1 MKAICFYFQIHQPF
15 RLKRY
20 RFFDIGN
27 DHYYFDDFANDDII
41 TRIAQ
46 HSYIPAAESLLRMI
60 EQSDGKFK
68 CAISITGTALE
79 QCEMYVP
86 ELIDLLK
93 KLAATG
99 RVEFLAETY
108 AHSLASLIDPEEFAK
123 QVEVHSRKIE
133 ELFGQKPKVF
143 RNTELIYSDDIAP
156 QIYAMGFKGVIT
168 EGAKHIL
175 GWKSPNYVYAAAT
188 QPKLK
193 MLLKNSKLSDDIAF
207 RFSNPEWDAY
217 PLTADKYIDWIAQTP
232 SDEQIV
238 NLFMNLETFGEL
250 QARESGIFQFLEAL
264 PRFAAERGIEF
275 WTPSDTIKK
284 LKPVGELSVMHPIS
298 WADEA
303 RDTSAWLGNALQNE
317 AFNKLYSV
325 AERVRLCD
333 DRRIKQDY
341 WYLQASDHLFYMST
355 KHKGDGEV
363 HSHFSPYATPYE
375 AFTNYMNVLADFIVR
390 VEEQYPLSIENEE
403 LNALLTTIRNHAREI
418 ETLNKE
424 VSSMRLNLERLD
436 EEEKR
441 RVSESAPE
449 TVAPEPAPKAKAK
462 SQKEGKPKPKKAAA
476 KKSAATDV
484 APSPKKSAAKKSSK
498 NKS

>member
-403 LNALLTTIRNHAREI
+403 LNALLTTIRNQAREI

-424 VSSMRLNLERLD
+424 VSSMRLNIERLD

-449 TVAPEPAPKAKAK
+449 TVAPEPAPKAK
-462 SQKEGKPKPKKAAA
+462 PKTKNSAA
-476 KKSAATDV
+476 KKPAKTDN

>member
-46 HSYIPAAESLLRMI
+46 RSYIPAAESLLRMI

-68 CAISITGTALE
+68 CAISITGSALE
-79 QCEMYVP
+79 QCELYVP

-108 AHSLASLIDPEEFAK
+108 AHSLASLIDPEEFAM
-123 QVEVHSRKIE
+123 QVEVHGRKIE

-207 RFSNPEWDAY
+207 RFSNSEWDAY

-275 WTPSDTIKK
+275 WTPSDAIKK
-284 LKPVGELSVMHPIS
+284 LKPVSELSVMHPIS

-325 AERVRLCD
+325 AERIRLCD

-403 LNALLTTIRNHAREI
+403 LNALLTTIRNQAREI

-424 VSSMRLNLERLD
+424 VSSMRLNIERLD

-441 RVSESAPE
+441 RVAELL
-449 TVAPEPAPKAKAK
+449 TEP
-462 SQKEGKPKPKKAAA
+462 
-476 KKSAATDV
+476 DV
-484 APSPKKSAAKKSSK
+484 ASAPKKSSAKKSSK
-498 NKS
+498 K